1 MVSVFHDPKSG
12 HVYWQGD
19 WLEYDFNRAKLN
31 KVLTVFARDLRLL
44 PKNLIFIKT
53 MLVQYLGR
61 KGQEAV
67 VVI

>member
-1 MVSVFHDPKSG
+1 MVSVFYDPKS

-44 PKNLIFIKT
+44 PKNLIFIKR
-53 MLVQYLGR
+53 MFVQYLGR
-61 KGQEAV
+61 KGQQAV